1 MMFGGVVFH
10 NEIAMEKVKNKAGL
24 KSKSESMTTWK
35 NTSNDLIRCPKCGF
49 VFKAVF
55 KDSIMQNMCI
65 CNSGCTLVKCRDVKK
80 NSKIISIKFPVVI
93 LTPINI

>member
-1 MMFGGVVFH
+1 VFH

-49 VFKAVF
+49 VFSKQYSRIVSCKTCAF
-55 KDSIMQNMCI
+55 AT
-65 CNSGCTLVKCRDVKK
+65 SGCTLVKCPRCQEE
-80 NSKIISIKFPVVI
+80 F
-93 LTPINI
+93 